1 MSHASD
7 ETWEDKAANLLE
19 PKMDGGIKWSVEMAA
34 SDEQEHQETSKN
46 REREMAWASGGRR
59 REKYICQD
67 L

>member
-1 MSHASD
+1 
-7 ETWEDKAANLLE
+7 
-19 PKMDGGIKWSVEMAA
+19 MAA

-46 REREMAWASGGRR
+46 RELEMAWASGGRR

>member
-1 MSHASD
+1 
-7 ETWEDKAANLLE
+7 
-19 PKMDGGIKWSVEMAA
+19 MAA

-46 REREMAWASGGRR
+46 RELEMAWPSGGRR